1 MAAPFV
7 AGVSALLLSVK
18 GTTADVATS
27 AKTLFET
34 TAKKVPVDNTGAE
47 VYQT

>member
-7 AGVSALLLSVK
+7 AGVSALLVSVK
-18 GTTADVATS
+18 GTSEEVGTT

-34 TAKKVPVDNTGAE
+34 TANKIPVDNSGTD